1 MKEKILLVVLISVLI
16 LSNVFFGLRYYFAV
30 QELKTTKEQVKA
42 QNLNEKILNFTIMFV
57 DKVLKAKGEV
67 SFEDRLKLE
76 NTVREINNQE
86 ILDQWTKFTNSKAS
100 EEAQTEVKNLIE
112 TLVKKVRY

>member
-1 MKEKILLVVLISVLI
+1 MG
-16 LSNVFFGLRYYFAV
+16 NVFFGLRYYFAV
-30 QELKTTKEQVKA
+30 QELEITREQVKA

-86 ILDQWTKFTNSKAS
+86 ILDQWTKFTNSKTQ
-100 EEAQTEVKNLIE
+100 EEAQIEIKNLIE
-112 TLVKKVRY
+112 TLVKKINIK